1 MKKKYEKPLLNR
13 VSFSYAEQVVAES
26 GSMGTAGNHDGSGK
40 CYQAEIG
47 CTEHIYA
54 LFPDRFDG

>member
-26 GSMGTAGNHDGSGK
+26 GSMGSAGNNDGSGK
-40 CYQAEIG
+40 CYHVEIG
-47 CTEHIYA
+47 CDSHIYA